1 VKLLQLPH
9 APLRLEVARRHNGN
23 HYARV
28 AKLMNDGLVKH
39 VVAAE
44 FQIPPDARFFSCQ
57 LSNTSAEYLVK
68 LGNPTLVL
76 LCHRLIV
83 DVRVADKNIV
93 QGVLIKG
100 YID

>member
-1 VKLLQLPH
+1 MKLLQLSH
-9 APLRLEVARRHNGN
+9 APLRFEVARRHDGN

-44 FQIPPDARFFSCQ
+44 FKVPPDARFFSSQ
-57 LSNTSAEYLVK
+57 LSNTGAEYLVK
-68 LGNPTLVL
+68 LGYPTLVL
-76 LCHRLIV
+76 LGHRLIV
-83 DVRVADKNIV
+83 DVRIADENIV
-93 QGVLIKG
+93 QGFIFNG